1 MAFKMKGF
9 TPFTKVNPI
18 DSIKDKFSTV
28 KSAGDNLK
36 SKLAD
41 KASDVKAKVKSKAT
55 DLKNIAAEKVKEKVE
70 EIEKWISVRKGL
82 NRYPLIRDPKEKELY
97 DNLRYWLEN

>member
-1 MAFKMKGF
+1 MSIRLDKEAIETISKR
-9 TPFTKVNPI
+9 VN
-18 DSIKDKFSTV
+18 
-28 KSAGDNLK
+28 
-36 SKLAD
+36 SKLAED
-41 KASDVKAKVKSKAT
+41 AV
-55 DLKNIAAEKVKEKVE
+55 EKLVKEKVE